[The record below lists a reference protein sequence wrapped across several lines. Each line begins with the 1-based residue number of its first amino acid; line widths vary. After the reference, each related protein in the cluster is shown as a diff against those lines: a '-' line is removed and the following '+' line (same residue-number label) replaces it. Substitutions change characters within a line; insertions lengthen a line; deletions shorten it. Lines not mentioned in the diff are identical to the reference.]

1 MCYYEEVVLDC
12 YYLLGK
18 LIAPLCFDHFITKYS
33 ISDDIAPRHL
43 SISDMHNEMLCNFG
57 FFECNLLDFCARNGQ
72 SILSPII
79 THAVRILVL
88 LCLFIKACRTTT
100 LSNLF
105 THITF
110 LKAFW
115 LSKKKWVGILGF
127 WTSGEMCGAQTR
139 ELFYKTIKPLSIT
152 SDER

>member
-1 MCYYEEVVLDC
+1 MRHVICQFQIC
-12 YYLLGK
+12 
-18 LIAPLCFDHFITKYS
+18 ITKYCVILNVLMYW
-33 ISDDIAPRHL
+33 ISAP
-43 SISDMHNEMLCNFG
+43 EV
-57 FFECNLLDFCARNGQ
+57 GQ

-79 THAVRILVL
+79 THA
-88 LCLFIKACRTTT
+88 TTT

-105 THITF
+105 ITF